1 MASNEILRPAYLLAC
16 RAATLSLLLLLLIRI
31 GSLCYNTLEQPQV
44 GDGVHLLV
52 LNSLSSHDGRGV
64 VNGQQNLK
72 GNFLMLLHHMHDWV
86 ELYSPHTSAIAPYSS
101 SR

>member
-1 MASNEILRPAYLLAC
+1 MLA
-16 RAATLSLLLLLLIRI
+16 LLLLLLIRI

-64 VNGQQNLK
+64 VNGQQ
-72 GNFLMLLHHMHDWV
+72 
-86 ELYSPHTSAIAPYSS
+86 T
-101 SR
+101 